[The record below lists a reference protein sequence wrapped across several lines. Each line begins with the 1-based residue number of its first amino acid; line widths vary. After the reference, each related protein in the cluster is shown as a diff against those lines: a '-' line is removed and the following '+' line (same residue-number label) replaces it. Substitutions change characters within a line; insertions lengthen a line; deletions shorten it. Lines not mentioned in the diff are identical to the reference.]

1 MSAAPP
7 DAANAPDKAGHGSG
21 EAEAMPER
29 IGPYRVLDLLG
40 AGGMGRVHRALDEAL
55 DREVALKTLLPAL
68 AADREFV
75 ARFTREARSAASLN
89 HPNITQIYATGQEGA
104 IPWFSMELIRGQSLE
119 ALERDHGAIEPYEA
133 ASYIRQAAMGL
144 RHAAQKGLIHRDIKP
159 SNLMLTTDGVV
170 KITDFGLAKAA
181 QADTRLTATGE
192 VLGSPGYISPEQ
204 AQGHE
209 IDLRSDIYS
218 LGASFYHL
226 VTGRLPFQAPTAVA
240 MILKHMNEPLKS
252 PRAINADIPFPIA
265 SIVQKM
271 MAKRPGERFQ
281 DYDALLRDLDRA
293 LSETRAMP
301 ARAAAGAVPGAVPA
315 GAPARRRAPT
325 AAAETYDVRT
335 GMIGS
340 PVSASRTP
348 SADRNPARRAA
359 VPAVEPVPEKSSL
372 PVLPIAMMMAV
383 AALVGGGVW
392 RKLTETP
399 PTEPATIAAPQIES
413 EGSFTTRPHAAS
425 LGGDR
430 DGGLAAHGSRA
441 SLVFLSNDHDTLPN
455 GGGLKVTGRVQNS
468 GMAEARL
475 SRVRVRVL
483 LDNGSVAA
491 QAETPLVP
499 ATLQPGQVAAFEVH
513 LDYDGPVGTIRA
525 ELMWN
530 E

>member
-1 MSAAPP
+1 MSDAPVSRPELVTGQP
-7 DAANAPDKAGHGSG
+7 DQGTGL
-21 EAEAMPER
+21 PER
-29 IGPYRVLDLLG
+29 IGPYKVLDLLG

-68 AADREFV
+68 AADSDFV

-89 HPNITQIYATGQEGA
+89 HPNITQIYATGQDGP

-119 ALERDHGAIEPYEA
+119 ALARDHGAIEPYEA

-204 AQGHE
+204 AQGQT

-218 LGASFYHL
+218 LGATFYHVL
-226 VTGRLPFQAPTAVA
+226 TGRLPFVAPTAVA

-301 ARAAAGAVPGAVPA
+301 KGDAATAAAGAAA
-315 GAPARRRAPT
+315 GARRRAAGP
-325 AAAETYDVRT
+325 AMAAEAAFDVRT
-335 GMIGS
+335 GMMGS
-340 PVSASRTP
+340 PA
-348 SADRNPARRAA
+348 PARAA
-359 VPAVEPVPEKSSL
+359 ARPARTIPAPEIVPERRSL
-372 PVLPIAMMMAV
+372 PILPIGLMVAV
-383 AALVGGGVW
+383 GALVGGGVW
-392 RKLTETP
+392 SKLTEAP
-399 PTEPATIAAPQIES
+399 PAPPAAGASHLEG
-413 EGSFTTRPHAAS
+413 EGSFTTRPAHSAS
-425 LGGDR
+425 IGGEHD
-430 DGGLAAHGSRA
+430 ASSPASRA
-441 SLVFLSNDHDTLPN
+441 GLVFLSNDHDTLPN
-455 GGGLKVTGRVQNS
+455 GGGIKVTGRVQNS
-468 GMAEARL
+468 GSGDAKL

-483 LDNGSVAA
+483 LDNGTVAA

-499 ATLQPGQVAAFEVH
+499 ATLSPGQVASFEVH
-513 LDYDGPVGTIRA
+513 LDYDGPVGTLRA
-525 ELMWN
+525 ELIWS

>member
-1 MSAAPP
+1 MSDAPP
-7 DAANAPDKAGHGSG
+7 EPVDAPGQGENGSG
-21 EAEAMPER
+21 GAEAMPER

-119 ALERDHGAIEPYEA
+119 ALARDHGAIDPYEA
-133 ASYIRQAAMGL
+133 ASYIRQGAMGL

-159 SNLMLTTDGVV
+159 SNLMLTTEGVV

-209 IDLRSDIYS
+209 IDHRSDIYS

-301 ARAAAGAVPGAVPA
+301 ARDADGATRDPA
-315 GAPARRRAPT
+315 GATARRRAPSA
-325 AAAETYDVRT
+325 AAAETWDVRT
-335 GMIGS
+335 GMVGA
-340 PVSASRTP
+340 PVSARPP
-348 SADRNPARRAA
+348 SASRNPASPRGARPAA
-359 VPAVEPVPEKSSL
+359 SVEPVPEKSSL
-372 PVLPIAMMMAV
+372 SILPIAMMIAV
-383 AALVGGGVW
+383 ASLVGGGVW
-392 RKLTETP
+392 RKLTEA
-399 PTEPATIAAPQIES
+399 PAAAPAATGPQLES
-413 EGSFTTRPHAAS
+413 EGSFTTRPHAAAI
-425 LGGDR
+425 GGER
-430 DGGLAAHGSRA
+430 EGGLGPHGSRA

-455 GGGLKVTGRVQNS
+455 GGGLKVTGRVQNA
-468 GMAEARL
+468 GAGEAKL

-491 QAETPLVP
+491 QAETALQP
-499 ATLQPGQVAAFEVH
+499 ATLAPGQIASFEVH
-513 LDYDGPVGTIRA
+513 LDYDGPVGTLRA
-525 ELMWN
+525 ELIWN
-530 E
+530 D

>member
-1 MSAAPP
+1 MS
-7 DAANAPDKAGHGSG
+7 DSNAELPGT
-21 EAEAMPER
+21 
-29 IGPYRVLDLLG
+29 IGPYKVLDLLG
-40 AGGMGRVHRALDEAL
+40 TGGMGRVHRALDEAL

-68 AADREFV
+68 AADSEFV
-75 ARFTREARSAASLN
+75 ARFTREARAAASLN
-89 HPNITQIYATGQEGA
+89 HPNITQIYATGQEGST
-104 IPWFSMELIRGQSLE
+104 PWFSMELIRGTSLE
-119 ALERDHGAIEPYEA
+119 SLARDRGALDPFEA
-133 ASYIRQAAMGL
+133 AAFIRQAAAGL

-181 QADTRLTATGE
+181 RTETRLTATGE

-204 AQGHE
+204 AQGQE

-218 LGASFYHL
+218 LGATFYHL
-226 VTGRLPFQAPTAVA
+226 LTGRLPFVAPTAVA

-301 ARAAAGAVPGAVPA
+301 AADPAAASP
-315 GAPARRRAPT
+315 RRRPAAT
-325 AAAETYDVRT
+325 AAAATGAYDVRT
-335 GMIGS
+335 GAIVH
-340 PVSASRTP
+340 PA
-348 SADRNPARRAA
+348 APARGSRHAPAA
-359 VPAVEPVPEKSSL
+359 AEPLPERRSL
-372 PVLPIAMMMAV
+372 PVLPIAMLIAV
-383 AALVGGGVW
+383 AALVGAGVW
-392 RKLTETP
+392 RRLTEAP
-399 PTEPATIAAPQIES
+399 APTVAAAAPS
-413 EGSFTTRPHAAS
+413 LEGEGTFTSRPTKSAS
-425 LGGDR
+425 LAGE
-430 DGGLAAHGSRA
+430 APAPHGARA

-455 GGGLKVTGRVQNS
+455 GAGLKVTGRVQNAGS
-468 GMAEARL
+468 ASAKL

-491 QAETPLVP
+491 QGETSLAPP
-499 ATLQPGQVAAFEVH
+499 TLQPGQIAQFEVV
-513 LDYDGPVGTIRA
+513 LDYDGPVGTLRA
-525 ELMWN
+525 ELIWN

>member
-1 MSAAPP
+1 MSDGPP
-7 DAANAPDKAGHGSG
+7 DAAGAPPPEAAGASAAASG
-21 EAEAMPER
+21 LPER
-29 IGPYRVLDLLG
+29 IGPYRVLELLG
-40 AGGMGRVHRALDEAL
+40 AGGMGRVHRGLDEAL

-68 AADREFV
+68 AADRDFV

-89 HPNITQIYATGQEGA
+89 HPNITQIYATGQEGP

-119 ALERDHGAIEPYEA
+119 TLARDRGAIDPYEA

-144 RHAAQKGLIHRDIKP
+144 RHAAQKGLIHRDVKP
-159 SNLMLTTDGVV
+159 SNLMLTAEGVV

-204 AQGHE
+204 AQGQE

-218 LGASFYHL
+218 LGATFYHVL
-226 VTGRLPFQAPTAVA
+226 TGRLPFVAPTAVA

-281 DYDALLRDLDRA
+281 DYDALLRDLDRVLA
-293 LSETRAMP
+293 ETRALP
-301 ARAAAGAVPGAVPA
+301 AAAPRPKGRPEASGNDAF
-315 GAPARRRAPT
+315 
-325 AAAETYDVRT
+325 DVRT
-335 GMIGS
+335 GMLGPGTAGARARPPAPARGAR
-340 PVSASRTP
+340 PVPAPESEPASR
-348 SADRNPARRAA
+348 
-359 VPAVEPVPEKSSL
+359 SL
-372 PVLPIAMMMAV
+372 PIIPLAMLVAV

-392 RKLTETP
+392 RRLTEAPTLTP
-399 PTEPATIAAPQIES
+399 PATAAPLET
-413 EGSFTTRPHAAS
+413 EETFTTRPHAAAIAGERES
-425 LGGDR
+425 L
-430 DGGLAAHGSRA
+430 APSGSRA

-468 GMAEARL
+468 GTGVAKM

-483 LDNGSVAA
+483 LDNGTVAA
-491 QAETPLVP
+491 QAETPLAP
-499 ATLQPGQVAAFEVH
+499 ATLAAGQVASFEVH
-513 LDYDGPVGTIRA
+513 LDYDGPVGTLRA
-525 ELMWN
+525 ELIWSD
-530 E
+530 

>member
-1 MSAAPP
+1 MSDSSAGL
-7 DAANAPDKAGHGSG
+7 PDK
-21 EAEAMPER
+21 
-29 IGPYRVLDLLG
+29 IGPYKVLDLLG
-40 AGGMGRVHRALDEAL
+40 TGGMGRVHRALDEAL

-68 AADREFV
+68 AADSDFV
-75 ARFTREARSAASLN
+75 ARFTREARAAASLN

-104 IPWFSMELIRGQSLE
+104 TPWFSMELIRGRSLE
-119 ALERDHGAIEPYEA
+119 SLARDGVAIEPFEA

-181 QADTRLTATGE
+181 QTDTRLTATGE

-218 LGASFYHL
+218 LGATFYHL
-226 VTGRLPFQAPTAVA
+226 ITGRLPFQAPTAVA

-252 PRAINADIPFPIA
+252 PRAVNAGIPFPIA

-281 DYDALLRDLDRA
+281 GYDALLRDLDRA
-293 LSETRAMP
+293 LGETQAMP
-301 ARAAAGAVPGAVPA
+301 AAAPGAARKRPA
-315 GAPARRRAPT
+315 EAASPATGAF
-325 AAAETYDVRT
+325 DVRT
-335 GMIGS
+335 GMLPG
-340 PVSASRTP
+340 
-348 SADRNPARRAA
+348 AA
-359 VPAVEPVPEKSSL
+359 VPASPRAPRGAPAGPIPAPASRSL
-372 PVLPIAMMMAV
+372 PILPLGMLIAV
-383 AALVGGGVW
+383 AVLAGAGVLKKLNEAGG
-392 RKLTETP
+392 
-399 PTEPATIAAPQIES
+399 PAASTAATGLEGEGTFTSRPAKTASIGGDGAAAP
-413 EGSFTTRPHAAS
+413 
-425 LGGDR
+425 
-430 DGGLAAHGSRA
+430 HGSRA
-441 SLVFLSNDHDTLPN
+441 SLVFLSNDHDSLPN
-455 GGGLKVTGRVQNS
+455 GGGIKVTGRVQNAGS
-468 GMAEARL
+468 AEAKL

-491 QAETPLVP
+491 QGETALSPP
-499 ATLQPGQVAAFEVH
+499 TLQPGQIAQFEVV
-513 LDYDGPVGTIRA
+513 LNYDGPVGTLRA

>member
-1 MSAAPP
+1 MS
-7 DAANAPDKAGHGSG
+7 DASAGHTEPGAG
-21 EAEAMPER
+21 ALPER
-29 IGPYRVLDLLG
+29 IGPYKVLELLG

-68 AADREFV
+68 AADSEFV
-75 ARFTREARSAASLN
+75 ARFTREARAAASLN
-89 HPNITQIYATGQEGA
+89 HPNITQIYATGQEGP

-119 ALERDHGAIEPYEA
+119 ALARDHGAIEPYEA

-204 AQGHE
+204 AQGQT

-218 LGASFYHL
+218 LGATFYHL
-226 VTGRLPFQAPTAVA
+226 LTGRLPFVAPTAVA

-293 LSETRAMP
+293 LSETQAMP
-301 ARAAAGAVPGAVPA
+301 KGDAAAAGRTAAAMGQPAGARRQRVAAPVPGAEPA
-315 GAPARRRAPT
+315 F
-325 AAAETYDVRT
+325 DVRT
-335 GMIGS
+335 GMIGVA
-340 PVSASRTP
+340 PARP
-348 SADRNPARRAA
+348 SAGRSARTAPAAEPSPERR
-359 VPAVEPVPEKSSL
+359 SL
-372 PVLPIAMMMAV
+372 PILPIGLLVAV
-383 AALVGGGVW
+383 GALAFGGVW
-392 RKLTETP
+392 RKITETP
-399 PTEPATIAAPQIES
+399 PAPPAASEASKLES
-413 EGSFTTRPHAAS
+413 EGSFTTRPSHAS
-425 LGGDR
+425 MGGDHE
-430 DGGLAAHGSRA
+430 GQSPGSRA
-441 SLVFLSNDHDTLPN
+441 SLVFLSNDHDALPN
-455 GGGLKVTGRVQNS
+455 GGGLKVTGRVQNAGS
-468 GMAEARL
+468 GDAKS

-483 LDNGSVAA
+483 LDNGTVAA

-499 ATLQPGQVAAFEVH
+499 PTLQPGQVASFEIH
-513 LDYDGPVGTIRA
+513 LDYDGPVGTLRA
-525 ELMWN
+525 ELIWG

>member
-1 MSAAPP
+1 MSDASPKATDAPGQ
-7 DAANAPDKAGHGSG
+7 AGDGSDG
-21 EAEAMPER
+21 ADPMPER

-119 ALERDHGAIEPYEA
+119 TLARDHGAIEPYEA

-301 ARAAAGAVPGAVPA
+301 ARAAAGAVAREA
-315 GAPARRRAPT
+315 AAPARRRAP
-325 AAAETYDVRT
+325 AATPAETYDVRT
-335 GMIGS
+335 GMIGA
-340 PVSASRTP
+340 PAPARTP
-348 SADRNPARRAA
+348 AAERSPATL
-359 VPAVEPVPEKSSL
+359 PEKSALSI
-372 PVLPIAMMMAV
+372 LPIAMLFAV
-383 AALVGGGVW
+383 AALVGAGAW
-392 RKLTETP
+392 RKLTEAP
-399 PTEPATIAAPQIES
+399 PVEPAATAPTIES

-430 DGGLAAHGSRA
+430 EAGLASHGSRA

-468 GMAEARL
+468 GMGEAKL

-483 LDNGSVAA
+483 LDNGSVGA

-499 ATLQPGQVAAFEVH
+499 ATLAPGQVAAFEVH